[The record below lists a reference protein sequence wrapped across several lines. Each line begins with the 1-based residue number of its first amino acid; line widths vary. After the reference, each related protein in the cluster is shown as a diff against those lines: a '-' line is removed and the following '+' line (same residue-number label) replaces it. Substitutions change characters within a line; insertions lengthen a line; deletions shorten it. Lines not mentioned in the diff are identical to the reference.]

1 MPLQQFTSPLLINL
15 LHLYILYKWPEL
27 KIKKK
32 EVKRFFSYITWLNK
46 TKFKDKCKFQNAEA
60 RKE

>member
-1 MPLQQFTSPLLINL
+1 MARVKNL
-15 LHLYILYKWPEL
+15 
-27 KIKKK
+27 KK